1 MGIGGVGVPVI
12 VPVVMAVIVG
22 MVVVVMV
29 VMPQGDGDAVGL
41 AGPGAL
47 ELTEGAALDQP
58 LDVVV
63 VALLRG
69 THLGLKTEHLGT
81 VLTERAVHLGLA
93 AHDLLDPLFEG
104 VDHQGVIP

>member
-1 MGIGGVGVPVI
+1 
-12 VPVVMAVIVG
+12 

-41 AGPGAL
+41 AGTGAL
-47 ELTEGAALDQP
+47 ELTEGAALNQP

-69 THLGLKTEHLGT
+69 THLGLKPEHLGA

>member
-1 MGIGGVGVPVI
+1 V
-12 VPVVMAVIVG
+12 AVIVG

-41 AGPGAL
+41 AGTGAL

-69 THLGLKTEHLGT
+69 THLGLKAEHLGA